1 MIWRSVSTLLRL
13 LALCGILA
21 LLFPHDVSAQ
31 DDVVTDIWEQMTPE
45 ERVGQLF
52 MVDFPGEDTSTESAI
67 ARLILEYKV
76 GAVLL
81 SESMGNI
88 NNHGDVPTPL
98 QVARLTNALQNL
110 ASQASTAEIQG
121 QELFVPLFI
130 AVEQEGNG
138 HPHSQLRSGFTQ
150 LPSQMAIGATWSEE
164 HAQTSGAVVGR
175 ELAAVGVN
183 MLLGP
188 VLDVLDSPR
197 SGERGDLGVRV
208 FGGNPDWVAR
218 LGRAYIRGVHEGSGG
233 RVVTVA
239 KHFPGQGRSGRG
251 PQSEVV
257 TLNKTLDEMRT
268 QELMPFTRVT
278 GYGDSEPLSVT
289 DALLVGHVRCT
300 AFQDDV
306 ESSTAPLTLDDKGL
320 AGAMALPEYGAW
332 RASGLL
338 VADFLGADAIKD
350 HVNAPL
356 RGFPHRQ
363 IARDALMAGN
373 DVLPLVEFSLGEDWT
388 ESDLANMIDTIQHF
402 RALYGTNE
410 DFRNRVDES
419 VRRILSAKTA
429 LYQAPSLEAVLA
441 DEGLAPEIV
450 GAGAEAA
457 RQMTEDAVTLLYP
470 SEQDLRTHLPA
481 APSAQESILI
491 VECFEDCYATPV
503 VPGEALQNTL
513 LRLYGPEGTGQV
525 DPDRVNTLSFG
536 QLHEWMEGNLPQ
548 AESQLVEG
556 LLQQSDWVILAL
568 SDYNPDDFPASRAV
582 KDLLAERD
590 YYLSDKKVIAIAYD
604 APYHLDENEIGKLMA
619 YLAVYTKVP
628 SGLEAS
634 LRALFETGFVPP
646 GVAPVDVEGA
656 DHYLATILA
665 PDPTQVITLERLS
678 QAEGEPLYVGGD
690 PLVVRTGIIVDRNGN
705 VVPDGTKVEFRGSY
719 LQGDIFLEPQVV
731 TDTIG
736 GVAGASFWLTEPA
749 PAGAIQVSAVSGE
762 ASSRLM
768 IVRLE
773 VPVTPFPTYTPTP
786 TATPTPTRTPTPVPP
801 TPTLR
806 PTPVPTFVPPRQP
819 PVRPVDWFDFLLA
832 GTGIVAGSV
841 VGLQARRGRRK
852 GWEREVQLML
862 YGVGLGLIGYILY
875 GLGLLNPTRILGW
888 EGGAVRTFLVLLC
901 AILAFL
907 PSTAIWP
914 RRT

>member
-1 MIWRSVSTLLRL
+1 MIGRSVSTLFRL
-13 LALCGILA
+13 LALCSILA
-21 LLFPHDVSAQ
+21 LLLPHGVSAQ
-31 DDVVTDIWEQMTPE
+31 DDLVTDIFEQMTPQ

-52 MVDFPGEDTSTESAI
+52 IVDFPGEDTSAESAI

-76 GAVLL
+76 GGVLL
-81 SESMGNI
+81 SESRGNI
-88 NNHGDVPTPL
+88 NNHGEVPTPR
-98 QVARLTNALQNL
+98 QVARLTNALQGL
-110 ASQASTAEIQG
+110 ASQATSVEIEG

-130 AVEQEGNG
+130 AVEEEGNG
-138 HPHSQLRSGFTQ
+138 YPHTQLRSGFTQ
-150 LPSQMAIGATWSEE
+150 LPSQMAIGATWSEQNAE
-164 HAQTSGAVVGR
+164 TSGAVVGR

-188 VLDVLDSPR
+188 ILDVLDSPR

-218 LGRAYIRGVHEGSGG
+218 LGTAYIRGVHEGSGG

-239 KHFPGQGRSGRG
+239 KHFPGQGRGGRD

-257 TLNKTLDEMRT
+257 AVNKTLDEMREL
-268 QELMPFTRVT
+268 ELMPFTKVA
-278 GYGDSEPLSVT
+278 GYGRSDPPGVT
-289 DALLVGHVRCT
+289 DALLVGHIRCT
-300 AFQDDV
+300 AFQGDV
-306 ESSTAPLTLDDKGL
+306 ESSTDPLTLDEHAL

-350 HVNAPL
+350 HLNARL
-356 RGFPHRQ
+356 LGFPHRQ
-363 IARDALMAGN
+363 IAREALMAGN
-373 DVLPLVEFSLGEDWT
+373 DLLPLVEFSLGEDWT
-388 ESDLANMIDTIQHF
+388 ESDLANMIDTIEHF
-402 RALYGTNE
+402 RALYETDE

-419 VRRILSAKTA
+419 ARRILLAKTA
-429 LYQAPSLEAVLA
+429 LYEASSLDTVLV
-441 DEGLAPEIV
+441 DEELASEIV
-450 GAGAEAA
+450 GAEGEAA

-470 SEQDLRTHLPA
+470 SEEDLRTDLPT
-481 APSAQESILI
+481 APSSEEAILI

-503 VPGEALQNTL
+503 LPREALQNTL
-513 LRLYGPEGTGQV
+513 LRLYGPGGTGQV
-525 DPDRVNTLSFG
+525 NPDRVHTLSFG
-536 QLHEWMEGNLPQ
+536 QVHEWMEGSL
-548 AESQLVEG
+548 AESEAQLVEG
-556 LLQQSDWVILAL
+556 LLQESDWVILAL

-582 KDLLAERD
+582 KEFLGERD
-590 YYLSDKKVIAIAYD
+590 YYLTDKKVIAIAYD
-604 APYHLDENEIGKLMA
+604 APYHLDENEIGKLTA
-619 YLAVYTKVP
+619 YFAVYTKVP
-628 SGLEAS
+628 VGLEAS
-634 LRALFETGFVPP
+634 LRPLFETGFVPP
-646 GVAPVDVEGA
+646 GVAPVDVEGT
-656 DHYLATILA
+656 DHHLATVLA

-678 QAEGEPLYVGGD
+678 QAQGEPLYVGGD
-690 PLVVRTGIIVDRNGN
+690 PLIVRTGIIVDRNGN

-719 LQGDIFLEPQVV
+719 LQGDVFLEPQVV

-749 PAGAIQVSAVSGE
+749 PAGAIEISAVSGE

-773 VPVTPFPTYTPTP
+773 VPVTPFPTHTPTP

-801 TPTLR
+801 APTVR
-806 PTPVPTFVPPRQP
+806 PTPVPTFVPPQQP

-832 GTGIVAGSV
+832 GTGILAGSLG
-841 VGLQARRGRRK
+841 GLEARRGRRK
-852 GWEREVQLML
+852 GWEREVQLIL

-888 EGGAVRTFLVLLC
+888 EGGTVRTFLVLLC
-901 AILAFL
+901 ALLAFL
-907 PSTAIWP
+907 PSTVIWP